1 MAAAAKDTPPRM
13 TPEER
18 AQLEQQI
25 ERAVRRGELADA
37 IGHLRALA
45 ADFPDDDTVAEKL
58 KQLEESL
65 QPAELMSAKA
75 NVRWDSPVPTVSPVD
90 AAERLAAKGDFAGAI
105 AAYRKV
111 LAAQPGS
118 ELVKERLAE
127 LFALAQARAPRRPL
141 PPKDKTLVLSELL
154 ARIDARRRPG

>member
-1 MAAAAKDTPPRM
+1 MS
-13 TPEER
+13 PEER
-18 AQLEQQI
+18 AQLEHQI

-37 IGHLRALA
+37 IGLLRQLA
-45 ADFPDDDTVAEKL
+45 ADFPDDAAIAGKL
-58 KQLEESL
+58 EQLQESL
-65 QPAELMSAKA
+65 QPAELMSAKT

-90 AAERLAAKGDFAGAI
+90 AAERLADKGDYAGAI
-105 AAYRKV
+105 AAYRQL

-127 LFALAQARAPRRPL
+127 LFALAQARAPRRPV